1 MAAYFFMMFAT
12 ALIQS
17 ELIMG
22 LGMLLTLMLRDGK
35 IAIYISFSL
44 LASGSLL
51 LYYNIIYGGHL
62 NSWIPHLGLNEVHY

>member
-1 MAAYFFMMFAT
+1 MMFAT

-35 IAIYISFSL
+35 IAIYVSFSL
-44 LASGSLL
+44 LASGSLF
-51 LYYNIIYGGHL
+51 LYYNNLWEISKDSYAWLMPLIF
-62 NSWIPHLGLNEVHY
+62 